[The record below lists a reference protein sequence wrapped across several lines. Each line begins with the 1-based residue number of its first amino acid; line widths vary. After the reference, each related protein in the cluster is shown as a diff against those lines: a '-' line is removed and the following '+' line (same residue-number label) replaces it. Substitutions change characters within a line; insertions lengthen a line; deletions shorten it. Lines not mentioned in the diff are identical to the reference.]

1 MFEVL
6 QTDSRKGDIADFV
19 NQGIRD
25 NDIEFTETKIKNI
38 SKLYWKRYVTMK
50 VKETALKWLVSNNQR
65 QNMLSLKRNL
75 GIPET

>member
-6 QTDSRKGDIADFV
+6 QTDSRKGDIVDFV
-19 NQGIRD
+19 DQGIRD

-65 QNMLSLKRNL
+65 QNMLSLKL
-75 GIPET
+75 